1 MAQHVR
7 HNPKGVI
14 SKSPSIHVFR
24 PNAGAWWGR
33 VGRTGRAVLAGA
45 VLIGLPL
52 IVLGIHDSR
61 LLAVVATAVGLGGVI
76 AIYINNVR
84 LEIDKKEVRLYGMF
98 GGHKPWQRSTISGF
112 QVLEVMFRGVGR
124 SKPIAVAY
132 GRDRRALFTLEASL
146 WARNDLRSMSRELGG
161 NEASE
166 MVTNKEAI
174 TRYPG
179 CLTFADRH
187 YWLVGGC
194 IPVLA
199 IAVVFLLAPFCAP
212 GR

>member
-1 MAQHVR
+1 MTTRPGSLIV
-7 HNPKGVI
+7 
-14 SKSPSIHVFR
+14 HVFR

-33 VGRTGRAVLAGA
+33 VGRIGRIVLAGA
-45 VLIGLPL
+45 VVIGIPL
-52 IVLGIHDSR
+52 VVLGIRNSR
-61 LLAVVATAVGLGGVI
+61 LLAVEATAVGLGAVI
-76 AIYINNVR
+76 AIYIHNVR
-84 LEIDKKEVRLYGMF
+84 LEIDTEEVRLYGMF
-98 GGHKPWQRSTISGF
+98 GGHKRWQRSSIKGF

-132 GRDRRALFTLEASL
+132 ARDHHALFTLEASL
-146 WARNDLRSMSRELGG
+146 WLRSDLRSMTQELGG
-161 NEASE
+161 REGSE

-174 TRYPG
+174 ERYPG

-199 IAVVFLLAPFCAP
+199 IALIFVLAPFCAP
-212 GR
+212 GP